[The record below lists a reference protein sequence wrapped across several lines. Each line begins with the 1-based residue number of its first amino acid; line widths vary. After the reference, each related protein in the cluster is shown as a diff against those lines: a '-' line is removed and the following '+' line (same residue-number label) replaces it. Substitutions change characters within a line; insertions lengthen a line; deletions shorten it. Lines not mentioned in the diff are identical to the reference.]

1 MDGGSTHGR
10 HAVGEETDAYEAHW
24 YRVMR
29 SMANDATVEDDAA
42 EEAAPAREEHSN
54 RHAEP
59 DLVVSV
65 AGDRVPG

>member
-10 HAVGEETDAYEAHW
+10 HAVGEETDAYESHW

-29 SMANDATVEDDAA
+29 AMASDPEAEDDAA
-42 EEAAPAREEHSN
+42 EEADAARRDHSN
-54 RHAEP
+54 GHVEP